1 MMLLMQ
7 KYIIAFVA
15 LLSVYARVRATANDE
30 SFTSLNYQE
39 VSLDHIESHGHME
52 DELPLSCRQIKKNNP
67 NANSN
72 TYYVMFKGVYIL
84 MYCNM
89 DVLCD
94 SDDGWTRIVYLNAH
108 ESCPSG
114 LTLYTSGNTKACGRR
129 SNAAAGSCD
138 STTFSSL
145 GIKYS
150 QVCGHVYGYQYNSP
164 DAYAVHAGKTNIQS
178 RIDSAYIDGVSITHG
193 TPRKHIWSLMAGQME
208 RTTSASKKYV
218 CPCST
223 NNEQPKLASF
233 IGNDYFC
240 ESGNN
245 GTTYKN
251 GYWTADVLWD
261 GKNCRHN
268 EANCCKRQ
276 GMPWFHK
283 KLAYTT
289 DDDIELRICADE
301 ANEDARVFFGE
312 IYVK

>member
-1 MMLLMQ
+1 MKFGNLVTF
-7 KYIIAFVA
+7 AV
-15 LLSVYARVRATANDE
+15 LSAV
-30 SFTSLNYQE
+30 FTI
-39 VSLDHIESHGHME
+39 VSADDSRR
-52 DELPLSCRQIKKNNP
+52 PPSPSSCREIKKGDPTRGSRIYYMKVENKVLP
-67 NANSN
+67 VYCHMGLLCHSN
-72 TYYVMFKGVYIL
+72 
-84 MYCNM
+84 
-89 DVLCD
+89 
-94 SDDGWTRIVYLNAH
+94 DGWTRIGVLNMKDNSQ
-108 ESCPSG
+108 SCPLG
-114 LTLYTSGNTKACGRR
+114 LTLYKTGNIRACSRR

-150 QVCGHVYGYQYNSP
+150 QVCGRVYGYQYNSP

-268 EANCCKRQ
+268 EANCCKAP
-276 GMPWFHK
+276 GLPWFHK

-289 DDDIELRICADE
+289 NDDIELRMCADE
-301 ANEDARVFFGE
+301 HNEDARVYFIE